1 MRYDKS
7 ISWHKTLIGLFKKK
21 KKTEKNSF
29 ETHGTLDIKP
39 GITEYVTFAIG
50 KVANITMTPSKTKN
64 I

>member
-1 MRYDKS
+1 MSYDKS
-7 ISWHKTLIGLFKKK
+7 ISWHKTLIGLIF

-39 GITEYVTFAIG
+39 GITEYVTFATG
-50 KVANITMTPSKTKN
+50 KVADITMTMNMTKN